1 MKYKLG
7 DRVFIKPWELMV
19 REFGVLDNFAATGA
33 HIKQPRWP
41 WCHYDEDRLA
51 HTDRILTIT
60 HVENHYHGRH
70 PLSEKLFV
78 FDDDS
83 VAGYAFDYGEEIMV
97 WDDGKEPTY
106 RKFVG
111 FLYGRKSP
119 YRTES
124 FLDPKDCISWQHA
137 RPITKPDI
145 KITVEINGEPKSL
158 SEISEETLLNIRK
171 ESKC

>member
-1 MKYKLG
+1 MKEDKLAKKESTEFATVPDYLKDENENLG
-7 DRVFIKPWELMV
+7 GELANPSEDMLVPRIKLVQGLTE
-19 REFGVLDNFAATGA
+19 E
-33 HIKQPRWP
+33 
-41 WCHYDEDRLA
+41 
-51 HTDRILTIT
+51 HTSLKIPEGHWVNSIT
-60 HVENHYHGRH
+60 KE
-70 PLSEKLFV
+70 
-78 FDDDS
+78 
-83 VAGYAFDYGEEIMV
+83 DYGEEIMV
-97 WDDGKEPTY
+97 WDDGEERTY

-145 KITVEINGEPKSL
+145 KITVEINGELKSL

-171 ESKC
+171 ESK